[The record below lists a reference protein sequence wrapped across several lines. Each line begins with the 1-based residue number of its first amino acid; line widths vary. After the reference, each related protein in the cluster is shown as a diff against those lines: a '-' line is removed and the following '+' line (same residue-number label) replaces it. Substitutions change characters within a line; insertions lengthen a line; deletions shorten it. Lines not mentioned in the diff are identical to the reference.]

1 MVIDID
7 DDDFE
12 KPISHAR
19 IYHKIADWLLAP

>member
-19 IYHKIADWLLAP
+19 IYHRIADWLAQ